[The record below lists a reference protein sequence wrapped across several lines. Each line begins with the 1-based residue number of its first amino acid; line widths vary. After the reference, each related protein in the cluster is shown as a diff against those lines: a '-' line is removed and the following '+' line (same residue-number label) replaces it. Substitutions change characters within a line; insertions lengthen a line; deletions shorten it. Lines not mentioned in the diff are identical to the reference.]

1 MVWPSKRATIQ
12 KKPTVREKGRL
23 IRLIQS
29 RNCLSSILSIVS
41 NVLCQVPFSLNSYL
55 RRNSPSR
62 FFIPFL
68 PELWIF
74 SDQFPRLGRLSARLF
89 ARYPS
94 CERIVP
100 NLWLLQ
106 RIRILDNGYASRMGE
121 PFIGFDA
128 LKSWKMELIA

>member
-12 KKPTVREKGRL
+12 KKPTVEKGRL

-55 RRNSPSR
+55 RRNSL
-62 FFIPFL
+62 L
-68 PELWIF
+68 PILHPLSLSELWIF